1 MKKNNNLDIS
11 LLVLH
16 EYHLEN
22 YNLYKLYKLRNTYL
36 NNNNY
41 IVIKLNEKFLNMI
54 ENVIKKKKNGN
65 ELLNIIK
72 ESDILYEEIKSENI
86 NIFENV
92 KLLKIY
98 KNMNIMENLMGL
110 KKDVLF
116 KKSQLKIRIKLEC
129 KEMFINIKEK
139 ILLCKW

>member
-1 MKKNNNLDIS
+1 MWL
-11 LLVLH
+11 
-16 EYHLEN
+16 
-22 YNLYKLYKLRNTYL
+22 
-36 NNNNY
+36 
-41 IVIKLNEKFLNMI
+41 
-54 ENVIKKKKNGN
+54 KKKKNGN

-110 KKDVLF
+110 KSD
-116 KKSQLKIRIKLEC
+116 
-129 KEMFINIKEK
+129 
-139 ILLCKW
+139 

>member
-1 MKKNNNLDIS
+1 MKNNNLNTS
-11 LLVLH
+11 LLVMH

-22 YNLYKLYKLRNTYL
+22 YNLYKLYRLRKSYL

-41 IVIKLNEKFLNMI
+41 IVIKLNEKILNMI
-54 ENVIKKKKNGN
+54 ENVILKKKNGN
-65 ELLNIIK
+65 ELLNVIK

-116 KKSQLKIRIKLEC
+116 KKSQLKIRIKLEY
-129 KEMFINIKEK
+129 KEMLINMKEK

>member
-1 MKKNNNLDIS
+1 MKNNNLNTS
-11 LLVLH
+11 LLVMH

-22 YNLYKLYKLRNTYL
+22 YNLYKLYKLRKSYL

-41 IVIKLNEKFLNMI
+41 IVIKLNEKILNMI
-54 ENVIKKKKNGN
+54 ENVILKKKNGN

-72 ESDILYEEIKSENI
+72 QSDILYEEIKSENI

-116 KKSQLKIRIKLEC
+116 KKSQLKIRIKLQY
-129 KEMFINIKEK
+129 KEMLINIKEK

>member
-1 MKKNNNLDIS
+1 MKKNNNFNTS
-11 LLVLH
+11 LLLLH

-22 YNLYKLYKLRNTYL
+22 YNLHDLYMLRNTYL
-36 NNNNY
+36 INNNY
-41 IVIKLNEKFLNMI
+41 IVIKLNEKILNMI
-54 ENVIKKKKNGN
+54 ENVILKKKNGN

-72 ESDILYEEIKSENI
+72 ETDILFQEIKYENI

-92 KLLKIY
+92 KLLKIF

-116 KKSQLKIRIKLEC
+116 KKSQLNVRIKLEY
-129 KEMFINIKEK
+129 KEMFMNIKEK

>member
-54 ENVIKKKKNGN
+54 ENVIKKKKIGN

-86 NIFENV
+86 NIFENI

>member
-1 MKKNNNLDIS
+1 MKNNNLNTS
-11 LLVLH
+11 LLVMH

-22 YNLYKLYKLRNTYL
+22 YNLYKLYRLRKSYL

-41 IVIKLNEKFLNMI
+41 IVIKLNEKILNMI
-54 ENVIKKKKNGN
+54 ENVILKKKNGN
-65 ELLNIIK
+65 ELLNVIK
-72 ESDILYEEIKSENI
+72 QSDILYEEIKSENI

-116 KKSQLKIRIKLEC
+116 KKSQLKIRIKLEY
-129 KEMFINIKEK
+129 KEMLINMKEK